1 MKRSPF
7 MAFALALGISALIG
21 MSGQAMAYPG
31 SHGGGNPSV
40 SQEQREAAQEIFAEH
55 AKAVAPL
62 HRQLQA
68 KRAELNALSYAD
80 KPDQSKVQA
89 LFREIAD
96 IRAKLF
102 SANADLRG
110 KLEAKGI
117 AGPGYGPCMGPE
129 GSGMQRGHR
138 GHGCPGGGHPEYH
151 QGYGNQGGYGGH
163 GGRW

>member
-7 MAFALALGISALIG
+7 MAFALALGVSALIG
-21 MSGQAMAYPG
+21 LSGQALAYPG
-31 SHGGGNPSV
+31 NHGGGNSSI

-55 AKAVAPL
+55 AKTVAPL

-68 KRAELNALSYAD
+68 KQAELNALSYAD
-80 KPDQSKVQA
+80 KPDQAKVQA
-89 LFREIAD
+89 LFRDIGD

-117 AGPGYGPCMGPE
+117 ASPGYGSHNGGCGYGPR
-129 GSGMQRGHR
+129 QGHR
-138 GHGCPGGGHPEYH
+138 GHGCRGGAYPDYQRDYE
-151 QGYGNQGGYGGH
+151 NQGGH
-163 GGRW
+163 GGHGGHW